1 MSPATRRR
9 FLEIELNRGINH
21 CTQIHNVFSLMST
34 DERESNLLTPTLHG
48 SMDDLSRSSSAC
60 LLDGP
65 EVSIREDSVN
75 TYYDLLPDELGR
87 YIHLSTQS
95 VSFYIHTEVL
105 IIVCYQFYICFLLF
119 V

>member
-1 MSPATRRR
+1 
-9 FLEIELNRGINH
+9 
-21 CTQIHNVFSLMST
+21 MST
-34 DERESNLLTPTLHG
+34 DERESNLLTPTFHG

-87 YIHLSTQS
+87 YISPHNQYH
-95 VSFYIHTEVL
+95 FIHIL
-105 IIVCYQFYICFLLF
+105 KY
-119 V
+119 